1 MSSALKKLAG
11 QTALYGLSS
20 IVGRTVNFLLVPV
33 LTHLLLPP
41 EYGVITY
48 LYAYTSFLNIIY
60 LYGLETGYFRFAKK
74 EAVGEVKAF
83 SVSFSS
89 ILVSTALFST
99 VFILFSEPIAQLVL
113 HEDKSVYIVL
123 LALILA
129 TDSLA
134 ALPFARMR
142 WKGQALLFA
151 LLKLSSIFLNIGLT
165 LFFLKAIPGC
175 SSNHVVY
182 ALVNDYIPEDAIIK
196 ILLAN
201 LLANIF
207 PLFFLWPTLKGFV
220 LTLRTSIRK
229 ELIAYCIP
237 LMWMGLAGMVN
248 EVMSRI
254 LLEYILPD
262 HFYAGQS
269 KLHAIGVYGA
279 CYKLSMFMTLAIQA
293 FRYAAD
299 PFFFSKASD
308 KNAPALFAKIM
319 TWFVISCLS
328 IFILVSLFLPYF
340 GLLLRNPAYR
350 EGLVIVPYLLLA
362 NLFLGIYYN
371 LSMWYK
377 LTDKTI
383 YGTYLSIA
391 GALITLGGNFL
402 LIPVM
407 GYFGSALVTL
417 VCYLSMAVM
426 SWYFGQKYY
435 PIPYQLLKISAY
447 VLLAIGLV
455 LLSSFL
461 QTNNLWSDLVF
472 RGLLLLIY
480 PIIVY
485 LFEIK
490 KISVKLNLRFR
501 P

>member
-1 MSSALKKLAG
+1 MSNVLKRLAG

-20 IVGRTVNFLLVPV
+20 ILGRTVNFLLVPL

-48 LYAYTSFLNIIY
+48 LYAYTGFLNIIY

-74 EAVGEVKAF
+74 DGVGETNAF
-83 SVSFSS
+83 AVSFSS
-89 ILVSTALFST
+89 ILVSTALFSL
-99 VFILFSEPIAQLVL
+99 VFVLWSTQIAQLVL
-113 HEDKSVYIVL
+113 HENHSEYIVL

-134 ALPFARMR
+134 ALPFARLR
-142 WKGQALLFA
+142 WRGKALQFA
-151 LLKLSSIFLNIGLT
+151 TLKLSSIFLNIGLT
-165 LFFLKAIPGC
+165 LLFLKAIPAWLLPAD
-175 SSNHVVY
+175 HAVY
-182 ALVNDYIPEDAIIK
+182 GLLNPWIYSDEVAN

-201 LLANIF
+201 LLANLF
-207 PLFFLWPTLKGFV
+207 PFLFFWSVIKGFHF
-220 LTLRTSIRK
+220 TLRKDIRK
-229 ELIAYCIP
+229 DLIAYCIP

-248 EVMSRI
+248 ELMDRI
-254 LLEYILPD
+254 LLEYVLPEN
-262 HFYAGQS
+262 FYPGQ
-269 KLHAIGVYGA
+269 KNLYAIGVYGA

-308 KNAPALFAKIM
+308 KNAPALFAKVM

-328 IFILVSLFLPYF
+328 IFILVSIFLPYF
-340 GLLLRNPAYR
+340 GQLLRNPEYR
-350 EGLVIVPYLLLA
+350 QGLYIVPYLLLA

-383 YGTYLSIA
+383 YGTYLSIG
-391 GALITLGGNFL
+391 GAAITLLGNLL
-402 LIPVM
+402 LIPVL
-407 GYFGSALVTL
+407 GYFGSAITTL
-417 VCYLSMAVM
+417 ICYLSMALL

-435 PIPYQLLKISAY
+435 PIPYNIVKISAY
-447 VLLAIGLV
+447 ILFALV
-455 LLSSFL
+455 LVFASQFL
-461 QTNNLWSDLVF
+461 QTDNLLTDLVF
-472 RGLLLLIY
+472 RSLLLLIY
-480 PIIVY
+480 PIGVY

-490 KISVKLNLRFR
+490 KIWVKLS
-501 P
+501 

>member
-1 MSSALKKLAG
+1 MSNPLKKLAG

-41 EYGVITY
+41 EFGVITY

-74 EAVGEVKAF
+74 EEVGENNAF

-89 ILVSTALFST
+89 ILVSTVLFSS

-113 HEDKSVYIVL
+113 HQQKSGYIVL
-123 LALILA
+123 LAIILA

-142 WKGQALLFA
+142 WKGQALQFA
-151 LLKLSSIFLNIGLT
+151 LLKLSSIILNIGLT
-165 LFFLKAIPGC
+165 LFFLKAIPGF
-175 SSNHVVY
+175 SSDDSVY
-182 ALVNDYIPEDAIIK
+182 SLVDLYLSEDK
-196 ILLAN
+196 VTNILLAN

-207 PLFFLWPTLKGFV
+207 PFLFFKNVIKGFIF
-220 LTLRTSIRK
+220 TLRKDIRK
-229 ELIAYCIP
+229 SLIAYCIP

-262 HFYAGQS
+262 NFYPGQS
-269 KLHAIGVYGA
+269 KLHAIGVFGA

-319 TWFVISCLS
+319 TWFVISCLP
-328 IFILVSLFLPYF
+328 IFILVSIFLPYF

-350 EGLVIVPYLLLA
+350 EGLLIVPYLLLA

-383 YGTYLSIA
+383 YGTYLSIL
-391 GALITLGGNFL
+391 GAIITFVGNFL

-407 GYFGSALVTL
+407 GYFGSALITL
-417 VCYLSMAVM
+417 VCYLCMALL

-435 PIPYQLLKISAY
+435 PIPYQLVKISLYILFA
-447 VLLAIGLV
+447 VGLV
-455 LLSSFL
+455 VLSSL
-461 QTNNLWSDLVF
+461 IQTDSALSDLAF
-472 RGLLLLIY
+472 RSLLLLIY
-480 PIIVY
+480 PIVVY
-485 LFEIK
+485 LFEIR
-490 KISVKLNLRFR
+490 KISAKLS
-501 P
+501 